1 MIEKAKAW
9 GCEHNNSN
17 APFHHFQRCGF
28 YPDKLRTKPRQ
39 MNRQKGCLTTVYRAL
54 AEKHNVPLA
63 SVAIAFGLWPTAVTH
78 AVIGWSVRTRKLRH
92 DCLRMSV
99 E

>member
-1 MIEKAKAW
+1 
-9 GCEHNNSN
+9 
-17 APFHHFQRCGF
+17 
-28 YPDKLRTKPRQ
+28 

-54 AEKHNVPLA
+54 AAKHNVPLA